1 MILNPCKIRSKLSGT
16 MNRWLNKMPKK
27 IIIWSE
33 QKATCLVF
41 FFFVVAERVV
51 LAAVV
56 CIE

>member
-16 MNRWLNKMPKK
+16 MNGWLNKMPKK
-27 IIIWSE
+27 IIIWPE
-33 QKATCLVF
+33 QKATCLI
-41 FFFVVAERVV
+41 FFVVAERVV